1 MRHFF
6 LVFNPRVIL
15 NFNFNWSISL
25 FLFHTRA
32 WTSSTRHVWRLLH
45 VDQFP
50 GRPGATDWTGVEEGA
65 RYVWCSRL
73 LVYLTPLYI
82 TLSLFNDLIWMKEW
96 KKNIQNLLRPSSVFP
111 LALPSNS
118 LRNTAYSKHMVRLQV
133 QNATGI
139 GTRCPLCLSWIFF
152 FSVLF
157 LIYFLFSHLLENG
170 SIDEKIQAMKKL
182 ITLLMAGERFPGVL
196 MVRRMFKAVEM

>member
-6 LVFNPRVIL
+6 LVFKDKYFELQLATVDRVNYSVFI
-15 NFNFNWSISL
+15 
-25 FLFHTRA
+25 LFHTRA

-157 LIYFLFSHLLENG
+157 LIYFPFFPPFRKW
-170 SIDEKIQAMKKL
+170 IDWREDSGNEEAYYIVDGWR
-182 ITLLMAGERFPGVL
+182 TVSGCPDGT
-196 MVRRMFKAVEM
+196 